1 MYFIE
6 VSSGDEKLVKAYGD
20 FPTVAYLTGKTDFED
35 EREYSVSLL
44 RVPRIDDH
52 TDATEVIK
60 LTAKGRVVALV
71 LKGEISAEK
80 KALGLPTPGAK
91 RRTAPADATP
101 NTDGTVPAKPVKA
114 TAAAK

>member
-6 VSSGDEKLVKAYGD
+6 INSGDEKLVKSYGD
-20 FPTVAYLTGKTDFED
+20 FPTVAYLAGKTDFSP
-35 EREYSVSLL
+35 EREYSVSIL

-52 TDATEVIK
+52 TDATEVVK
-60 LTAKGRVVALV
+60 LTSDGETVAIV
-71 LKGEISAEK
+71 LKAKVSTEK